1 MEWSEML
8 REILDLVAQKY
19 VTFYEDYPSF
29 AGVCKSWR
37 LAAVHNARTCHNS
50 NGPPSRFPSLMLAE
64 KSEDKEFR
72 ELFLLSNKSIR
83 KIRLPEAYGKLC
95 MSSCGWLLTVGDD
108 NASQLI
114 NPLSRE
120 TINLPKVNTFPE
132 FSETSEWNVGI
143 SKLVLLIPF
152 NLVVVLWGRSRKLGF
167 CHIGDNKWT
176 DVAEGWRGQIYDI
189 TYYNGRAP
197 NEVFGAYILGL
208 DDSERKR
215 LLVVIRGLLDNIGDE
230 SCVETYKTKSFQIFQ
245 YDLENGKWSKVQDLD
260 DVLELYG
267 GSQKGGGRDMG
278 IYHLSDGTIEP
289 HFSGESRSLFTPPI
303 WLQSIIAAG
312 SCQIYIRKLNTEAM
326 LYLLYLVL
334 MTNGNTKLSNF
345 RMFHILPR
353 MPEVQTNALKKESDV
368 YCFRVLVYSF
378 GVLLFE
384 VLCGK
389 VCYDLENNILVP
401 EWKRMYETN
410 TPEYIIFEGLITE
423 EMDPHSLKVFADIA
437 YRCLN
442 DRSRDDRPTA
452 AKAVIELEAA
462 LETQKM
468 SEGQEQLIDYELEA
482 ALLYFFRG

>member
-108 NASQLI
+108 HASQLI

-120 TINLPKVNTFPE
+120 TVNLPKVNTFSE
-132 FSETSEWNVGI
+132 FSDFRMGY
-143 SKLVLLIPF
+143 
-152 NLVVVLWGRSRKLGF
+152 R
-167 CHIGDNKWT
+167 HH
-176 DVAEGWRGQIYDI
+176 GQIYDI
-189 TYYNGRAP
+189 TYYNGRVYSFSGQIYDITYYNGRVYSFDCKNNIRACDVDGEDP
-197 NEVFGAYILGL
+197 TIMVQVSRLPIDEVFGAYILGL
-208 DDSERKR
+208 DDSEGKR
-215 LLVVIRGLLDNIGDE
+215 LLVVIREGLLDNIGDE

-245 YDLENGKWSKVQDLD
+245 YDLENGKWSKVQDLGIKTVFVGYCSSFWMEDTTGVIKSNCIYYTD

-289 HFSGESRSLFTPPI
+289 HFNGESRSLFTPPI
-303 WLQSIIAAG
+303 WLQS
-312 SCQIYIRKLNTEAM
+312 
-326 LYLLYLVL
+326 V
-334 MTNGNTKLSNF
+334 
-345 RMFHILPR
+345 
-353 MPEVQTNALKKESDV
+353 
-368 YCFRVLVYSF
+368 
-378 GVLLFE
+378 
-384 VLCGK
+384 
-389 VCYDLENNILVP
+389 
-401 EWKRMYETN
+401 
-410 TPEYIIFEGLITE
+410 
-423 EMDPHSLKVFADIA
+423 
-437 YRCLN
+437 
-442 DRSRDDRPTA
+442 
-452 AKAVIELEAA
+452 
-462 LETQKM
+462 
-468 SEGQEQLIDYELEA
+468 
-482 ALLYFFRG
+482 